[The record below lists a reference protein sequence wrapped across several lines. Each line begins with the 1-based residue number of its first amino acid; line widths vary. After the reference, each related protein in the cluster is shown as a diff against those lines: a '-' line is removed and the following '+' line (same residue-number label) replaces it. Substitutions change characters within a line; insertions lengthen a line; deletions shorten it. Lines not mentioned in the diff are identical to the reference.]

1 MPFIPD
7 TDLTSQF
14 NRQNDFLNNFKN
26 NYDSGKIRNKQNYIL
41 EQTDQMIYLNFYLF
55 VIYYIVLSVFI
66 TFFYFSTSFVSSQY
80 LRIFIILLL
89 LLLPFIIVRIEK
101 FIYTWLI
108 YTRDFFYSNI
118 YLSKDY

>member
-14 NRQNDFLNNFKN
+14 NKQNDFLNNFKN
-26 NYDSGKIRNKQNYIL
+26 NYDSGINQNKQNYIS

-55 VIYYIVLSVFI
+55 VIYYIVLIVFV
-66 TFFYFSTSFVSSQY
+66 TFFYYSTSFVSSLY

-89 LLLPFIIVRIEK
+89 HILPFFIVRIEK
-101 FIYTWLI
+101 YIYAWII